1 MKVLVVDD
9 DKLILEAITHILE
22 RDGCEVLVAEDSFK
36 ALNIIENEAIDLI
49 VSDIMMPN
57 MSGLELLN
65 LLNEF
70 YFNKIP
76 VILIS
81 SLDKSD
87 IISCSIALGAKEF
100 IIKPVDFEKLSSCVK
115 KYAR

>member
-9 DKLILEAITHILE
+9 DKLILEAIAHILE
-22 RDGCEVLVAEDSFK
+22 ADGYEVVVAEDSCK
-36 ALNIIENEAIDLI
+36 AISIIENGDINLI

-70 YFNKIP
+70 YFNKVP
-76 VILIS
+76 VIFIS
-81 SLDKSD
+81 SLYKSD
-87 IISCSIALGAKEF
+87 IISCCKALGAKEF
-100 IIKPVDFEKLSSCVK
+100 IVKPIDFKKLSFSVK
-115 KYAR
+115 KYAK